1 MTNEELIIAYKQ
13 SNSNLY
19 LDILLEQND
28 RFLRFICAKVN
39 HTIVSVDSDDLLQF
53 ARIGFCKFVDKYDP
67 FMENGA
73 NFIVYVYKR
82 LYWYVSG
89 QLRYK
94 RKISEREGVSLEDL
108 TGEGIISSGE
118 NIEQYIIDSVYTEQL
133 KREINEVM
141 LELTEKQRI
150 AINSKFGLNGYPILS
165 TKEFEEN
172 ISGGRSEL
180 LSRAYTHFRK
190 SKYAPTWKRDL
201 YGIS

>member
-1 MTNEELIIAYKQ
+1 MTNEEWIIAYKQ

-28 RFLRFICAKVN
+28 KFLRFICRKVN
-39 HTIVSVDSDDLLQF
+39 HTIVSIDFDDLLQF
-53 ARIGFCKFVDKYDP
+53 ARIGFCKLVDKYDP

-73 NFIVYVYKR
+73 SFIVYAYKR

-94 RKISEREGVSLEDL
+94 RKISEREGISLEDL
-108 TGEGIISSGE
+108 NGEGRISSGE
-118 NIEQYIIDSVYTEQL
+118 NIEQDIINSVYAEQL

-165 TKEFEEN
+165 PKEFEEN
-172 ISGGRSEL
+172 ISGGRSDL

-201 YGIS
+201 YRVS